1 MNKRGLS
8 NLVDRGKS
16 VWRDWMK
23 TESALQQKEGGG
35 RTETHHQFLTRQ
47 LTLTPKKFR
56 SWMESS
62 CWLSIFPPVFFLF
75 TRPLLLRR
83 NNKFQLRFDSPP
95 PPSLDRAARNPNQ
108 TLRTQTFARLR
119 HQSFTSMKQ
128 RPALQRNATFGARNT
143 PEQGN
148 RRLIFCRVRNSA
160 ASLTPPD
167 FHQRK
172 GRK

>member
-95 PPSLDRAARNPNQ
+95 PPSLDRAARKPKPDSAHPNLCAVAPPVFHIDETEAQ
-108 TLRTQTFARLR
+108 L
-119 HQSFTSMKQ
+119 S
-128 RPALQRNATFGARNT
+128 NAT
-143 PEQGN
+143 Q
-148 RRLIFCRVRNSA
+148 RL
-160 ASLTPPD
+160 
-167 FHQRK
+167 
-172 GRK
+172 GRGTLQSKEIGG